1 MVDYSGLEN
10 RRAERHRGFESL
22 SLRKEFSKRWTLFL
36 YLRGMSHPPVGGS
49 RVQQMLDSFF
59 VFKRNV
65 SPTGRGFLLRFPT
78 QASPCVA
85 ERESLSLRY
94 QKELSNFA
102 KLFFYLDALLM
113 ISLFSFL
120 FFRVFLKLSH
130 VFGFH
135 CSALMLPFLYPGSF
149 FLVL

>member
-22 SLRKEFSKRWTLFL
+22 SLRKEFSKCWTL
-36 YLRGMSHPPVGGS
+36 
-49 RVQQMLDSFF
+49 FF

-85 ERESLSLRY
+85 ERESLSLRN

-102 KLFFYLDALLM
+102 KLLLNLDALLK

-130 VFGFH
+130 VLGFH
-135 CSALMLPFLYPGSF
+135 CSAPLLSLLYPGRF